1 MTNLEIVK
9 ALQKAD
15 VLKMRGRGS
24 GGYNY
29 YDDRIYN
36 AGCYDWEVVCTPDGG
51 YTQEYDFSHYENMFN
66 ENYGYYDED
75 THTHPINLSNS
86 DLSRD
91 IQIGQEVLDSI
102 KNGDV
107 PIVVDNKVRDFL
119 SGTSLAAGV
128 HDVSC
133 HQIVEH
139 FIDEMTKDVVKVANV
154 GKAVG
159 IAGAAIG
166 VGVAIYD
173 LKDGDIT
180 ESDVW
185 GTVGAAA
192 GVASVI
198 ISGPVGWVFGGISV
212 GVGLY
217 SYYLD
222 ANSSDGNN
230 GY

>member
-1 MTNLEIVK
+1 M
-9 ALQKAD
+9 
-15 VLKMRGRGS
+15 
-24 GGYNY
+24 
-29 YDDRIYN
+29 
-36 AGCYDWEVVCTPDGG
+36 
-51 YTQEYDFSHYENMFN
+51 
-66 ENYGYYDED
+66 
-75 THTHPINLSNS
+75 
-86 DLSRD
+86 
-91 IQIGQEVLDSI
+91 LDSI

-173 LKDGDIT
+173 LKDGDVT
-180 ESDVW
+180 EADVW

-192 GVASVI
+192 GVVSVL
-198 ISGPVGWVFGGISV
+198 ISGPVGWFFGGISV